1 MKKLLAIALVLSLAF
16 TAWAEDAPELDPAKA
31 GPALKIQGEYVGEVT
46 TADGKATLAVQII
59 ALGDDMFSGKGFH
72 GGLPGDGWNGKDANE
87 IPAAKLV
94 DGVLKLKNDYGEGVL
109 KDGEITVTLT
119 GSIKPD
125 GVLKRVERK
134 SPTLGAEPPKGATVL
149 FNGKNTKKWKKAKMT
164 DDGLLVQGTTTKD
177 GFGDQTLHI
186 EFLLP
191 FKPKAR
197 GQGRG
202 NSGVYLQGRYEVQ
215 VLDSFGLAGKMNEC
229 GGLYSVKDCDLNMCY
244 PPLQWQTYDIDY
256 TAAKYNDAGELK
268 SPPRI
273 TVKHNGVV
281 IHNDVELP
289 GGRGTTAAP
298 VKPGD
303 FDGPLYLQN
312 HGNPVR
318 YRNIW
323 VVEK

>member
-1 MKKLLAIALVLSLAF
+1 MKKILAIVLVSSLAIS
-16 TAWAEDAPELDPAKA
+16 AWAEDAAELDPAKA
-31 GPALKIQGEYVGEVT
+31 GPALQVQGEYVGEVS
-46 TADGKATLAVQII
+46 TADGDVTLGVQVI

-72 GGLPGDGWNGKDANE
+72 GGLPGAGWNGEDANE
-87 IPAAKLV
+87 IAAAKLV
-94 DGVLKLKNDYGEGVL
+94 DGVLTLKNDHGVGVL
-109 KDGEITVTLT
+109 KDGKITVTLT
-119 GSIKPD
+119 GSDKPK

-134 SPTLGAEPPKGATVL
+134 SPTLGAKPPEGAVVL
-149 FNGKNTKKWKKAKMT
+149 FNGKHTEHWKNGKMT
-164 DDGLLVQGTTTKD
+164 DEGLLIQGTTTNEK
-177 GFGDQTLHI
+177 FGDQQLHI

-229 GGLYSVKDCDLNMCY
+229 GGLYSVKDCDLNMCL
-244 PPLQWQTYDIDY
+244 PPLQWQTYDIDF
-256 TAAKYNDAGELK
+256 TAAKYNDQGEVV
-268 SPPRI
+268 SSPRI

-281 IHNDVELP
+281 IHDDVELP
-289 GGRGTTAAP
+289 ANRGTTAAP
-298 VKPGD
+298 VKPGAEG
-303 FDGPLYLQN
+303 GPLYLQN